1 MKQTDDRASRLM
13 YHARRFALAV
23 LGGVTILL
31 TGMGVIFLFLWLG
44 IWHIEDR

>member
-1 MKQTDDRASRLM
+1 MKQTHDTRTRLM
-13 YHARRFALAV
+13 YHARMFTLAV
-23 LGGVTILL
+23 LGGVTIFL